1 MLYKLSQ
8 CFPKL
13 HKRFGKNTKIEL
25 DLPNYAI
32 KADTSNLAAK
42 ADTSTLAAKSDSAKS
57 WLKAK
62 KVKIDLD

>member
-13 HKRFGKNTKIEL
+13 HKRFGKNTKVEL

-57 WLKAK
+57 
-62 KVKIDLD
+62 

>member
-13 HKRFGKNTKIEL
+13 HKRFGKNTKVEL

-42 ADTSTLAAKSDSAKS
+42 SDSAKS
-57 WLKAK
+57 
-62 KVKIDLD
+62 